1 MQSRD
6 FRLSATTFPREV
18 ADSKMK
24 LPSYLHTVP
33 SLPCLHFLN
42 FHSKLFFN
50 HFQQMLLRV
59 SNIKF
64 QLKLQ
69 SIEFIRDEITELLR
83 CKGIITEQSKYFK

>member
-24 LPSYLHTVP
+24 LPSYLRTVP

-50 HFQQMLLRV
+50 QMLLRV
-59 SNIKF
+59 SNVKF

-69 SIEFIRDEITELLR
+69 RIELIRDEITELLR
-83 CKGIITEQSKYFK
+83 CKGIITEQSKYSK